1 MQAREHRPRT
11 SGDRMIDEVDLRLK
25 SWAGRI
31 AGEAPVHLGA
41 PDREAVERGVCLY
54 LLELGPAPPARGGRR
69 VPLQISVCY
78 LVTAGAESPE
88 LAHRLLGE
96 LVFSAMEE
104 AEFEVDLT
112 PVPATVWAGLR
123 IPPRPGFRVRLPV
136 RRERPQPNVH
146 RVRFPVVTQAVPAEA
161 LLGCVVGPG
170 DVPIPGAL
178 VELPGLSLVTRTDDK
193 GCFRF
198 PRVPPVATLG
208 RLEVR
213 AKGELLALGPEALAS
228 EPQPLLIRLPLK
240 ED

>member
-1 MQAREHRPRT
+1 MSR
-11 SGDRMIDEVDLRLK
+11 V
-25 SWAGRI
+25 
-31 AGEAPVHLGA
+31 AGEAPVYLGV
-41 PDREAVERGVCLY
+41 PDREAIERGVCLY
-54 LLELGPAPPARGGRR
+54 LLELGPAPPTRGGRR

-78 LVTAGAESPE
+78 LVTAGGASPE
-88 LAHRLLGE
+88 QAHRLLGE

-112 PVPATVWAGLR
+112 PVPATLWAGLR
-123 IPPRPGFRVRLPV
+123 VPPRPGFRLRLPV
-136 RRERPQPNVH
+136 RRERPPSVVH
-146 RVRFPVVTQAVPAEA
+146 HVRFPGGAAEA
-161 LLGCVVGPG
+161 LFGCVVGPG
-170 DVPIPGAL
+170 DVPIADAL
-178 VELPGLSLVTRTDDK
+178 VELPSLSLATRTDDQ

-213 AKGELLALGPEALAS
+213 AKGELLALGPEALAA